1 MTDGD
6 WNDLESEDKIE
17 GKMFRDGA
25 CSEPVKKSLAI
36 DKKHIFCPSRKLEA
50 KKDMALE
57 V

>member
-17 GKMFRDGA
+17 GEMFRDEA

-36 DKKHIFCPSRKLEA
+36 DKKHIFCLSRKLEA
-50 KKDMALE
+50 KKDVA
-57 V
+57 VQV